1 MSTKINSKT
10 TPIEIIISEFLCAI
24 NSDLSLESAVKN
36 VLSNLVK
43 VFDSAAAT
51 IILFDLRDYSLH
63 SFYLRDD
70 NHNEIKA
77 IPFECN
83 QDFLDWNSGNRSPII
98 SNDLEKDNNYQ
109 ASIGSC
115 PGVIPRN
122 LISVPLFAG
131 GEYFG
136 TVQVFNTRFEGD
148 FADSDLKLLKILGQH
163 IAQTLRNSWI
173 LDEAISGSREAK
185 SLYEVG
191 IALSSSLDLDEVL
204 DKILASLHR
213 VIECNMAVILLVD
226 NRDGSIRHVRSSG
239 VPPGM
244 TDKLDLKLGEG
255 IIGRVVRTGKG
266 TIVSDVS
273 ADPDYSLFRH
283 ETKSEMAVPLKVG
296 ETVIGTFNIESDKP
310 KAYHEH
316 DLDLLNAFASLAA
329 ITIERAK
336 LEDER
341 MASRKLAYELSIAR
355 RIQMTFLPSEDP
367 KIDGFDISGI
377 NIPSA
382 AVGGD
387 YYDFIPIVENQ
398 LGVAIGDVSGKGIP
412 ASLIMAAFRASLKAE
427 IRNNF
432 AIRTVLFKVNNL
444 LFESLERDNYVTA
457 IYGVLDSKNRIFTF
471 SNAGHNPPI
480 LRRVDGTV
488 EYLKEGGLVLGA
500 FADSKY
506 EERPLYLN
514 HGDILLFYTDGITE
528 AKNADDEEFG
538 MDRVLAGLEEV
549 KDGSA
554 ADIIEYII
562 GLTKKFASE
571 DAEMDDL
578 TMVAIKAL

>member
-1 MSTKINSKT
+1 MVGKINSKT
-10 TPIEIIISEFLCAI
+10 TPIDIVISEFLCAI
-24 NSDLSLESAVKN
+24 NSDLRLETAVKN
-36 VLSNLVK
+36 VLSNLVNL
-43 VFDSAAAT
+43 FDSEAAT

-63 SFYLRDD
+63 SFYLKDD
-70 NHNEIKA
+70 NHNELMA

-83 QDFLDWNSGNRSPII
+83 QDFLTWNSGNKSPII
-98 SNDLEKDNNYQ
+98 SNNLEKDEGYQ
-109 ASIGSC
+109 ANIGSC
-115 PGVIPRN
+115 PGVIPRSI
-122 LISVPLFAG
+122 ISVPLFAG

-136 TVQVFNTRFEGD
+136 TIQVFNTRFEGN
-148 FADSDLKLLKILGQH
+148 FAESDLKLFKLLGQH
-163 IAQTLRNSWI
+163 IAQTLRNSWMFE
-173 LDEAISGSREAK
+173 EAISGSREAK

-204 DKILASLHR
+204 DKILANLHR
-213 VIECNMAVILLVD
+213 VIDCDMAVILLVD

-239 VPPGM
+239 VPPDM

-255 IIGRVVRTGKG
+255 IIGRVVRKGQG

-273 ADPDYSLFRH
+273 VDPDYVLFRH
-283 ETKSEMAVPLKVG
+283 ETKSEMAGPLKVG
-296 ETVIGTFNIESDKP
+296 ETVIGAFNIESDKP
-310 KAYHEH
+310 GAYHEH

-329 ITIERAK
+329 ITIERASHE
-336 LEDER
+336 EDR
-341 MASRKLAYELSIAR
+341 IASRRIAYELSIAR
-355 RIQMTFLPSEDP
+355 RIQITFLPAEDP
-367 KIDGFDISGI
+367 QIDGFDISGI

-387 YYDFIPIVENQ
+387 YYDFISIVDNQ

-444 LFESLERDNYVTA
+444 LFESIERNNYVTA
-457 IYGVLDSKNRIFTF
+457 IYGVLDTKNRVFTF

-480 LRRVDGTV
+480 LRRVDGTI
-488 EYLKEGGLVLGA
+488 EYLKEGGLILGA
-500 FADSKY
+500 FANSNY

-514 HGDILLFYTDGITE
+514 HGDILLFYTDGVTE
-528 AKNADDEEFG
+528 AKNEADEEFG
-538 MDRVLAGLEEV
+538 VGRLLAGLEGA
-549 KDGSA
+549 KDGKA

-562 GLTKKFASE
+562 GQTKKFAAD